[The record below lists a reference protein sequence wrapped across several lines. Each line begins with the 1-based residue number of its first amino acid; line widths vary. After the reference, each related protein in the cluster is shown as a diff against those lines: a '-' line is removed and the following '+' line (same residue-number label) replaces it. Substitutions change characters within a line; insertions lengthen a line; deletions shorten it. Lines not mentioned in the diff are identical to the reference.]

1 MPDRT
6 PSVAD
11 LSTGSPPLVPP
22 FLEVTLSDG
31 LNAASPVSAALAAGA
46 TDSLQR
52 VDISHFFGALILQ
65 SQFEIS
71 GDGTEFDIF
80 FGFADMTGLAVL
92 DDLATVDPSRFVRAS
107 GQFVVDA
114 RGQRVIRTFN
124 LSPTPAAP
132 VPLPGTI
139 PLLVAGLALLAAAAR
154 RRAG

>member
-1 MPDRT
+1 MPR
-6 PSVAD
+6 
-11 LSTGSPPLVPP
+11 PP
-22 FLEVTLSDG
+22 FKG
-31 LNAASPVSAALAAGA
+31 
-46 TDSLQR
+46 

-80 FGFADMTGLAVL
+80 LGFADMTGLAVL

-124 LSPTPAAP
+124 LSPTGAAP